1 MEAPAAT
8 SLAGLLAGI
17 DGKKKMTAMEKSRHD
32 WNGFKEKQDEQTRE
46 EMSKFA
52 KDGYLEKQ
60 AFLARTDH
68 VQAQVA
74 RSNRRKGMGLK
85 D

>member
-1 MEAPAAT
+1 MAT

-52 KDGYLEKQ
+52 KDGYLEKM
-60 AFLARTDH
+60 AFLSRTDDR
-68 VQAQVA
+68 QAQVA
-74 RSNRRKGMGLK
+74 RSNRRRGMGIK